1 MWCAKKERK
10 EGLRI
15 DSATIG
21 MESARTYQSTKT
33 TYRRFSL
40 TEYRGGFMN
49 GEGNTLNA
57 AVTGGQE
64 DTTLTEENGES
75 TETSEKKLFTP
86 EDWQNSLNLRT
97 KRVNIRSTSSESTM
111 LEFRQL
117 TVRYIF
123 SLFFP
128 NKWGKTDDLLK
139 EWGLDDASAS
149 DVPAVENNSQVVSG
163 QETLASLGG
172 TVRVLDYVQES
183 SFYEQESTSFSTVGT
198 VKTADGREIHFNV
211 EVGMSRQFQETF
223 REELNVASFTMCDPL
238 VLNLDTDVAELSDQK
253 FYFDIDADGEK
264 DEISMLDAAS
274 GYLALDKN
282 GDGTINDGNELFGTK
297 SGDGFA
303 DLQAYDEDGNG
314 WIDENDD
321 IWSKLQIWCKD
332 ENGKD
337 QLYRL
342 ADKGVGAI
350 CLQKASTD
358 FTLKGATGQTN
369 GAIRSTGIFLYEN
382 GNVGTVQHVDVAKYE
397 QGA

>member
-1 MWCAKKERK
+1 MK
-10 EGLRI
+10 I
-15 DSATIG
+15 DSSVVG
-21 MESARTYQSTKT
+21 MESARSYQSTKT

-40 TEYRGGFMN
+40 TEYRGGSFTLGGDALN
-49 GEGNTLNA
+49 GT
-57 AVTGGQE
+57 VTGEQADNQALEGEKGETADATEQKLY
-64 DTTLTEENGES
+64 TL
-75 TETSEKKLFTP
+75 
-86 EDWQNSLNLRT
+86 EDWQNSLNT
-97 KRVNIRSTSSESTM
+97 KVSRIQIRPSRSESTWA
-111 LEFRQL
+111 EFRQL

-123 SLFFP
+123 SLLFP
-128 NKWGKTDDLLK
+128 NKWGETSDYLKDLGYGGATGNQSL
-139 EWGLDDASAS
+139 A
-149 DVPAVENNSQVVSG
+149 ENPNAGVVSG
-163 QETLASLGG
+163 QETLASFGG
-172 TVRVLDYVQES
+172 TVRVLNYTQES
-183 SFYEQESTSFSTVGT
+183 FVYEQESTSFSTVGT
-198 VKTADGREIHFNV
+198 VRTADGREINFNV
-211 EVGMSRQFQETF
+211 EVGMSREFTQTF
-223 REELNVASFTMCDPL
+223 REQIDALSFTMCDPL

-253 FYFDIDADGEK
+253 FFFDIDADGTK
-264 DEISMLDAAS
+264 DEVSMLDAAS

-337 QLYRL
+337 VLYRL

-350 CLQKASTD
+350 CLQKAATD
-358 FTLKGATGQTN
+358 FTLQGATGLTN

>member
-1 MWCAKKERK
+1 MK
-10 EGLRI
+10 I
-15 DSATIG
+15 DSSTIG
-21 MESARTYQSTKT
+21 MESARNYQSTKT

-40 TEYRGGFMN
+40 TEYRGGSFTLGGDALN
-49 GEGNTLNA
+49 G
-57 AVTGGQE
+57 AVTGEQAENPALNG
-64 DTTLTEENGES
+64 ENGETTDA
-75 TETSEKKLFTP
+75 TEQKLYTL
-86 EDWQNSLNLRT
+86 EDWQNSLSAKVN
-97 KRVNIRSTSSESTM
+97 RVNIRATRSEST
-111 LEFRQL
+111 LAEFRQL

-123 SLFFP
+123 SLLFP
-128 NKWGKTDDLLK
+128 NKWGTTEDYLK
-139 EWGLDDASAS
+139 ELGYGDTTEGQTSDAS
-149 DVPAVENNSQVVSG
+149 DTNSQAVSG
-163 QETLASLGG
+163 QGILASFGG
-172 TVRVLDYVQES
+172 TVRVLNYTQET
-183 SFYEQESTSFSTVGT
+183 FHYEQESTSFSTVGT
-198 VKTADGREIHFNV
+198 VRTADGREINFNV
-211 EVGMSRQFQETF
+211 EVGMSREFTQTF
-223 REELNVASFTMCDPL
+223 REELETASFTMCDPL

-253 FYFDIDADGEK
+253 FFFDIDADGTK
-264 DEISMLDAAS
+264 DEVSMLDAAS

-282 GDGTINDGNELFGTK
+282 NDGVVNDGNELFGTK

-332 ENGKD
+332 ENGND

-358 FTLKGATGQTN
+358 FTLQGAQGQTN

>member
-1 MWCAKKERK
+1 MK
-10 EGLRI
+10 I
-15 DSATIG
+15 DSSVVG
-21 MESARTYQSTKT
+21 MESARSYQSTKT

-40 TEYRGGFMN
+40 TEYRGGSFTLGGDALN
-49 GEGNTLNA
+49 GT
-57 AVTGGQE
+57 VTGEQADNQALEGEKGETADATEQKLY
-64 DTTLTEENGES
+64 TL
-75 TETSEKKLFTP
+75 
-86 EDWQNSLNLRT
+86 EDWQNSLNT
-97 KRVNIRSTSSESTM
+97 KVSRIQIRPSRSESTWA
-111 LEFRQL
+111 EFRQL

-123 SLFFP
+123 SLLFP
-128 NKWGKTDDLLK
+128 NKWGDNSDYLKDLGYGGATDNQPL
-139 EWGLDDASAS
+139 A
-149 DVPAVENNSQVVSG
+149 ENPNAGVVSG
-163 QETLASLGG
+163 QETLASFGG
-172 TVRVLDYVQES
+172 TVRVLNYTQES
-183 SFYEQESTSFSTVGT
+183 FVYEQESTSFSTVGT
-198 VKTADGREIHFNV
+198 VRTADGREINFNV
-211 EVGMSRQFQETF
+211 EVGMSREFTQTF
-223 REELNVASFTMCDPL
+223 REQIDALSFTMCDPL
-238 VLNLDTDVAELSDQK
+238 VLNLDTDVAELCDQK
-253 FYFDIDADGEK
+253 FFFDIDADGTK
-264 DEISMLDAAS
+264 DEVSMLDAAS

-337 QLYRL
+337 VLYRL

-350 CLQKASTD
+350 CLQKAATD
-358 FTLKGATGQTN
+358 FTLQGATGLTN